1 MNADDAPSFAF
12 PSGVLA
18 REVGDEMVLLNLE
31 NEQYYG
37 LDRVGADIITRLTR
51 TSREEALA
59 ALCQDYEVD
68 AAVLEN
74 DLERLVTEL
83 IAQGLL
89 QKTDTHG

>member
-1 MNADDAPSFAF
+1 MNANDGPSFAF
-12 PSGVLA
+12 PDGVLA
-18 REVGDEMVLLNLE
+18 REVSGEMVLLNLG

-37 LDRVGADIITRLTR
+37 LDRVGADIVTRLTR
-51 TSREEALA
+51 TSRDEALA

-68 AAVLEN
+68 PAVLEN